1 MAHDNIRK
9 TLATGAAPLLQPS
22 ESQQSSSQVDP
33 SIFLQLSSC
42 WLLSSHRDLVA
53 QDFAYILV
61 WKPLTLKSSVILAQ
75 RSKLPPQSCSSSL
88 ALQSSMLVSLEHIWH
103 LIAKPRKKK
112 SPPIVAKEQLLLQN
126 LITYFGFI
134 SSLLNLCVCEGVGKI
149 QQRRKREVN

>member
-88 ALQSSMLVSLEHIWH
+88 PLQSSMLVSLEHIWH

-112 SPPIVAKEQLLLQN
+112 CPLIVAKEQLLQK
-126 LITYFGFI
+126 LITYFGFM
-134 SSLLNLCVCEGVGKI
+134 SSLLNLCICEGVGKI
-149 QQRRKREVN
+149 QQRRKREEN